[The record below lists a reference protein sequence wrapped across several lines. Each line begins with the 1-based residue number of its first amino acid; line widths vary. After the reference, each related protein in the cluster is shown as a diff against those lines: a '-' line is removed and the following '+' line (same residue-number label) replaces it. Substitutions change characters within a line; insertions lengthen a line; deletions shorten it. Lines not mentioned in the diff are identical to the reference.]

1 MAKEPIVL
9 SHDGERNCTWS
20 NNGRK
25 LRALARLSDSSV
37 DDRERL
43 GPLRLRRRQQQQKVL
58 AAEAAAKSIG
68 GGGSNSA
75 MVDSGSRGHARVAFA
90 GRCPGGASLNH
101 TTHKALGPRLT
112 LRQCLGEVLRKPFL
126 RGLFFSVDLKEV
138 NQVRVSRCHLFR
150 GNGIENKDSA
160 LEEERQMITAQ
171 LGRHQT
177 LGITQMARIRRLLRL
192 HSLVL
197 HGPSSSPILFHDM
210 AAAAVIRVVVLLQ
223 RLRVLTLRCGHRLWS
238 RRCGAEEQ
246 RRTGR
251 GGHLTV
257 CKGCGSR
264 NGRRPPAPPTSA
276 SGLGFRLNPMSPS
289 RARIL
294 PSLYK
299 FRRNRP
305 TNQLEAEDKFE
316 RT

>member
-1 MAKEPIVL
+1 
-9 SHDGERNCTWS
+9 
-20 NNGRK
+20 
-25 LRALARLSDSSV
+25 
-37 DDRERL
+37 
-43 GPLRLRRRQQQQKVL
+43 
-58 AAEAAAKSIG
+58 
-68 GGGSNSA
+68 
-75 MVDSGSRGHARVAFA
+75 
-90 GRCPGGASLNH
+90 CPGGASLNH
-101 TTHKALGPRLT
+101 TTWSTHKALGPRLT
-112 LRQCLGEVLRKPFL
+112 LRQCLGEC
-126 RGLFFSVDLKEV
+126 SEV

-238 RRCGAEEQ
+238 RRSGPEEQ

-251 GGHLTV
+251 FVKVVARETGGA
-257 CKGCGSR
+257 
-264 NGRRPPAPPTSA
+264 RRLHVGKWVRVSAQSYVSLARSNPPQP
-276 SGLGFRLNPMSPS
+276 L
-289 RARIL
+289 
-294 PSLYK
+294 
-299 FRRNRP
+299 
-305 TNQLEAEDKFE
+305 
-316 RT
+316 